1 MAYSDSNTAQQTKSG
16 HRRWGWSRSKIRSNQ
31 LCDPKKIRF
40 KPTNLYCASDLR
52 YAELIADLLT
62 SSYSFLQ
69 AKEQGIKHSSLDVLD
84 CYCAF
89 SAALLFSSLHRGQV
103 QPDPLLDWR
112 KVKVAPVFDNLGD
125 MHNLSRRPTFG
136 DDDLLQAQ
144 LYRLLIQQ
152 SLQSQEHFHNP
163 TWDCNLFSNLAGCLS
178 HLEFKPKDNQAP
190 FTFGAKKDSV
200 DVPQPPQ
207 TDLWFRWKIR
217 ASRFPSQQDWER
229 TNK

>member
-40 KPTNLYCASDLR
+40 KPKNLYCASDLR
-52 YAELIADLLT
+52 YAELIADLLN

-103 QPDPLLDWR
+103 QPDPLLDRR

-144 LYRLLIQQ
+144 LDRLLIQQ

-207 TDLWFRWKIR
+207 TDLWFWWKIR